1 MYLTAHRPTVDDV
14 DAWPGINAYLYL
26 HGRTWQ
32 GSPPPNLP
40 AARFER
46 RHELIE
52 HHPGRRIRSF
62 LDLVGP
68 DDANSEEL
76 ARAVAHVAKLVASG
90 LPRPWVHLCGR
101 CQATFLVEPALDGV
115 WHAELYLL
123 WQEAELLWL
132 NATE

>member
-52 HHPGRRIRSF
+52 HH
-62 LDLVGP
+62 
-68 DDANSEEL
+68 
-76 ARAVAHVAKLVASG
+76 RAVGSEVSWIWSVPTTRTAKNSRVPSLMS
-90 LPRPWVHLCGR
+90 PS
-101 CQATFLVEPALDGV
+101 
-115 WHAELYLL
+115 
-123 WQEAELLWL
+123 
-132 NATE
+132 